1 MKKDVTELFRKL
13 REFQVQSSQR
23 FAEFHVEMG
32 LPLGLEATESSQMFE
47 AAISNVASIKMR
59 YMADGR
65 SRVRFVECEILETAE
80 DTLWLYE
87 DMGEMS
93 GLQGFSWS
101 MKRALGDLVYR
112 FHGLYDLD
120 KLIPR
125 QFGYAQIE
133 LRQTADMGTDVF
145 IYVPFEHVKFFLNEG
160 E

>member
-1 MKKDVTELFRKL
+1 
-13 REFQVQSSQR
+13 
-23 FAEFHVEMG
+23 
-32 LPLGLEATESSQMFE
+32 MFE

-101 MKRALGDLVYR
+101 MR
-112 FHGLYDLD
+112 FSVGNL
-120 KLIPR
+120 
-125 QFGYAQIE
+125 
-133 LRQTADMGTDVF
+133 
-145 IYVPFEHVKFFLNEG
+145 
-160 E
+160 